1 MNYTEETFQLFSKHV
16 NPSMA
21 ASLRLAGLDV
31 VEDHA
36 EGAFI
41 WDSDGRRYL
50 DFLGLYGTMSVGHR
64 HPRVVEA
71 VRHQLDRMAM
81 PAKVM
86 LSRPAAELAE
96 RLTSLAPGN
105 MQYAFF
111 GNSGAEAVE
120 GAIKIAR
127 AATGRHKI
135 ISAFNAFHGKTMGA
149 LALTPKPEYQT
160 PFLPMLT
167 GVAHVPFGDLAALD
181 AVCDAD
187 TAALILEP
195 VQGEGGV
202 IIPPPGY
209 LRAARKLTSE
219 RGVLLIADEVQTGL
233 GRTGK
238 WFAVQHDDIEPD
250 MMTLA
255 KALGGGI
262 MPIGAFLAR
271 KELWKPFE
279 QDYKV
284 HSSTFGG
291 NPLACSAGLATL
303 QVIEDEGLVLRSAEL
318 GASMLASLRRLQAQF
333 PYFITQ
339 VRGLGLMIGIE
350 FVSADVGTLFISEM
364 SKQGV
369 LTAFGLNQPKMIR
382 IEPPLNLTDDEAQ
395 LGLEAI
401 EASLVGVKT
410 ELEHFGLLSNGVL
423 AVSD

>member
-71 VRHQLDRMAM
+71 VRRQLDRMAM

-135 ISAFNAFHGKTMGA
+135 VSAFNAFHGKTMGA

-209 LRAARKLTSE
+209 LRAARQLTSE

-318 GASMLASLRRLQAQF
+318 GASMLASLQRLQAQF

-401 EASLVGVKT
+401 ETSLVGVKT